1 VDAQLRAPVN
11 HDLLAIDHADGAV
24 SVRLERLDRTGVD
37 LGYIAGGMEFAIE
50 ASEHAEP
57 AHRVGGRGPNGVK
70 QVARPIGL
78 RVVMRELGARE
89 DDGLWA
95 LDEEVREKARA
106 SDAEPLS
113 HWVVHRLEEKINR
126 GELKAGTLL
135 PSQRALAAELGV
147 SRSSLREALS
157 VMETLGLVS
166 SQPGGRTRVID
177 ASNSSAQDKIT
188 VRWRYASRYTEQD
201 VYELRLL
208 LEARA
213 ARLAAE
219 KVTSQT
225 LANLTVCLAAMK
237 DAIRQGD
244 LLTAALKDFEF
255 HDIIIALS
263 GLFKE
268 IHDTNREAILET
280 QKMPLARDARLWE
293 PVQEHERILQAL
305 EQRDPEH
312 IIRAAERIRVHL
324 QA

>member
-1 VDAQLRAPVN
+1 L
-11 HDLLAIDHADGAV
+11 
-24 SVRLERLDRTGVD
+24 
-37 LGYIAGGMEFAIE
+37 
-50 ASEHAEP
+50 
-57 AHRVGGRGPNGVK
+57 
-70 QVARPIGL
+70 
-78 RVVMRELGARE
+78 
-89 DDGLWA
+89 
-95 LDEEVREKARA
+95 RA

-166 SQPGGRTRVID
+166 SQVGGRTRVVD

-225 LANLTVCLAAMK
+225 LANLTACLAAMK

-263 GLFKE
+263 GNRLFKE
-268 IHDTNREAILET
+268 IHDMNRETILET
-280 QKMPLARDARLWE
+280 QKMPLARHARLWE

-305 EQRDPEH
+305 EQRDPDGAAYLMQLH
-312 IIRAAERIRVHL
+312 IIRAAERIGVRL